1 MFFLNRKIKLKEIF
15 YNFGLRKI
23 SFSNLVKHTL
33 ILFFLIFIISI
44 SLSTIFTFVGLDDL
58 HLVSSTILSIPL
70 LYIFYLF
77 VIRVFL
83 EEWFFRGFLV
93 NRIGVYLSSLLFAIG
108 HISYGSI
115 VEVIGAFILGVVL
128 GKYYLKTKNL
138 WVNYLAHFLYNFS
151 AFLLMTLAQ
160 TL

>member
-1 MFFLNRKIKLKEIF
+1 
-15 YNFGLRKI
+15 
-23 SFSNLVKHTL
+23 
-33 ILFFLIFIISI
+33 
-44 SLSTIFTFVGLDDL
+44 
-58 HLVSSTILSIPL
+58 